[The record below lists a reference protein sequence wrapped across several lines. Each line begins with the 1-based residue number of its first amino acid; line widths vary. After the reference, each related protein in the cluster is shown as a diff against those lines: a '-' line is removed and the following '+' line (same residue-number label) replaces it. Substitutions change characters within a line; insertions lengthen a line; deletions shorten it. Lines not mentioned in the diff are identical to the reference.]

1 LLKYFETLKS
11 RFSFRKPIW
20 NPQAVREFLTAL
32 VLLGAALF
40 FALSAQSAARRGD
53 STVGTILSVL
63 ALLLALV
70 TAVTIVPR
78 LARRVHF
85 GRWLLPFSFS
95 ITREGGA
102 YLLVIFLL
110 SLTAMN
116 TGNNLLFLIL
126 ATLLSAILV
135 SGIVARTSLR
145 SVFVSLQVPEN
156 VFEGEK
162 ISIKVSL
169 RNTKRLFPSFSI
181 SVEDLGA
188 IRISSAPSKHGKWLP
203 WRVRQIGGERG
214 ANGSVLRHSAYFPII
229 PPGETRTELVF
240 QSFPRRGPYRL
251 EGFKLSTRF
260 PFGFFR
266 RGERVRAEGEV
277 LVYPSIQ
284 EVSSYFNLLPFL
296 PGRLEGL
303 HVGHGESLYAIR
315 RYQEGESARHVD
327 WKATAKTGELMAREY
342 AREEES
348 KFCLILDTL
357 IHRPATP
364 GYADDFEKAVSLAA
378 SLAAHFSQEGA
389 ELEFLTPYEY
399 VPRGLGIGHLYR
411 ILRSL
416 AVVDCQVAT
425 DGISADLRG
434 ELSGIIEPHTLQEI
448 LSEKV
453 FKIIITSK
461 PKGSFPATIWRSSH
475 VIYFDEL

>member
-1 LLKYFETLKS
+1 LLRYFETLKS
-11 RFSFRKPIW
+11 RFRARKPAW
-20 NPQAVREFLTAL
+20 NPQAAREFITAL
-32 VLLGAALF
+32 LLLGTALF
-40 FALSAQSAARRGD
+40 FALSAQSAAGRGD
-53 STVGTILSVL
+53 STVGIILSAL
-63 ALLLALV
+63 ALLLALI
-70 TAVTIVPR
+70 TAISIVPR

-85 GRWLLPFSFS
+85 SRWLLPFSFS
-95 ITREGGA
+95 ITREGGV
-102 YLLVIFLL
+102 YLLAVFLL
-110 SLTAMN
+110 SLAAMN

-126 ATLLSAILV
+126 ATLLSTIIV
-135 SGIVARTSLR
+135 SGVVARTSLR

-156 VFEGEK
+156 VFEGER

-169 RNTKRLFPSFSI
+169 KNTKHVFPSFSI
-181 SVEDLGA
+181 SVEDLDA
-188 IRISSAPSKHGKWLP
+188 IKPRFSHLREWLARP
-203 WRVRQIGGERG
+203 QKSNVTEQVPTS
-214 ANGSVLRHSAYFPII
+214 SVLHHSAYFPII

-260 PFGFFR
+260 PFGFFQ

-284 EVSSYFNLLPFL
+284 EVSSYFHLLPFL

-303 HVGHGESLYAIR
+303 RIGQGESLYAIR
-315 RYQEGESARHVD
+315 KYQEGESARLVD

-357 IHRPATP
+357 IHPSVRPDYT
-364 GYADDFEKAVSLAA
+364 DRFERAVSLAA
-378 SLAAHFSQEGA
+378 SLAAHFSEEGA
-389 ELEFLTPYEY
+389 ELEFLTPEEY
-399 VPRGLGIGHLYR
+399 VPRGIGTMHLYR

-416 AVVDCQVAT
+416 AVVKCELAAA
-425 DGISADLRG
+425 GSSSDLRG
-434 ELSGIIEPHTLQEI
+434 ELSGIVENHTLQEI
-448 LSEKV
+448 LSDKV

-461 PKGSFPATIWRSSH
+461 PRGSFTSTIWRSSH